1 MDRQQGAQFINQ
13 GVPAVWSVGTVLL
26 PAICGTGSDAILAFT
41 NVAVNGAGIADAS
54 SAVLGTVINIT
65 RAGIYHCSLTY
76 ATTAGGTIN
85 HLAITLNTDAAGLTG
100 LVAMATVGRGDY
112 ATTLA
117 PAGTNA
123 STKLTFVATVTRAL
137 AQQAGGSNIRFHAT
151 DHLGATP
158 AGGDV
163 TEAECR
169 FNIHLIGN
177 VL

>member
-1 MDRQQGAQFINQ
+1 MWA
-13 GVPAVWSVGTVLL
+13 VGTVLL
-26 PAICGTGSDAILAFT
+26 PAICGTGSTSILAFT

-54 SAVLGTVINIT
+54 SAVLGTVLNIT
-65 RAGIYHCSLTY
+65 RAGLYHCSLTY
-76 ATTAGGTIN
+76 AASAGGALN
-85 HLAITLNTDAAGLTG
+85 HLAISLNTGAADLTAQVG
-100 LVAMATVGRGDY
+100 MATTGRGDY
-112 ATTLA
+112 ATCIS
-117 PAGTNA
+117 PALQNTP
-123 STKLTFVATVTRAL
+123 TKLTFVAVVTRAL

-151 DHLGATP
+151 DAIAGTP